1 MTSMVRWDP
10 FSEFS
15 SLRRAMDRVFDDF
28 TPVRTWRTNG
38 ETSELTFPIDL
49 YETNDSVV
57 VKAVLPGVDPNA
69 VDISVQGD
77 TITIKGE
84 TRHEE
89 EAKDGG
95 WYRREIRYGAFS
107 RTIPLPVRV
116 NFDKADAKFKDG
128 MLTVTLPKAEE
139 AIAKTIKVS
148 AN

>member
-1 MTSMVRWDP
+1 MTNMVRWDP
-10 FSEFS
+10 FSEFG

-28 TPVRTWRTNG
+28 SPARTWRTNG
-38 ETSELTFPIDL
+38 EVSELTFPIDL
-49 YETNDSVV
+49 YETGDSVV
-57 VKAVLPGVDPNA
+57 VKAVLPGINA
-69 VDISVQGD
+69 DEVDISVQGD
-77 TITIKGE
+77 ALTIKGE
-84 TRHEE
+84 TKHQE

-116 NFDKADAKFKDG
+116 DYNKADAHCKDG
-128 MLTVTLPKAEE
+128 ILTVKLPKAEE